1 MSILPSWAVIILNWR
16 RPQNIA
22 RLVEAASA
30 GLPQAT
36 IFVLDQ
42 AEPHNQLAQRDDMP
56 WDLFWY
62 LRRRNVGPGIRFSL
76 AAELPF
82 DHYLAFDDDTFL
94 SAEQTAAFASK
105 LTEDPSRP
113 HGISGMTVS
122 AAPGNVRHLGLPI
135 SRKDIVVSTLNK
147 TYAFTREHAIATLRL
162 AEEVGYARW
171 LDVTRTEDILLSC
184 AGTNPAMIHDL
195 GEIGYCPTSR
205 EEGIAISQTPGFW
218 RERSDLLRRLEQRG
232 KLYVDYSEAPRP
244 ADMANIRTHWMK

>member
-1 MSILPSWAVIILNWR
+1 MSIHPSWAVIILNWR

-22 RLVEAASA
+22 RIVQAAST

-42 AEPHNQLAQRDDMP
+42 AEPHNKLVERQDMS

-76 AAELPF
+76 AADLPF
-82 DHYLAFDDDTFL
+82 DNYLAFDDDTFL
-94 SAEQTAAFASK
+94 SADQTAGLASK
-105 LTEDPSRP
+105 LAEDRSRP

-135 SRKDIVVSTLNK
+135 SRKDTVVTTLNK
-147 TYAFTREHAIATLRL
+147 TYAFTREQAIETLRL

-184 AGTNPAMIHDL
+184 AGTNPPMVHDL

-218 RERSDLLRRLEQRG
+218 KERSDLLRRLEQRG
-232 KLYVDYSEAPRP
+232 TLYVDYGEAPRP
-244 ADMANIRTHWMK
+244 PDIAGIRTYWTK